1 VSVFCSFL
9 CFHIIAQLSRIRI
22 RQDVR
27 KAGRY
32 PTSDEAVDI
41 ERARLR
47 VSTRIRDFHITSSR
61 LLGPQNAA
69 AVMGTPDQLNSDGYL
84 TDDVRNPED
93 RCLAPSMSAVE
104 NIILAF
110 PSSLSGQ
117 LSPFAQELRQHE
129 SRLRRAKANDTLGHF
144 REKMS
149 GLSYQYISQ
158 VRRAKT
164 TKANLR
170 SHQGVKLL
178 TREVSFYQQV
188 YNRNST
194 ALGSLDADLKLRYPP
209 LRRTDCKVNTA
220 IADVNARG
228 QSQVRLAWF
237 WAAQDGWDG
246 DTSSQTF
253 MLDNDRLMECK
264 PVSPT
269 PNAVTYF
276 RQSIESTGCGLGP
289 KKIDGRKNYHER
301 SVRWF
306 GQHCTSCI
314 SETSGMTVFLNSGS
328 APTGSSVMRLTAR
341 KRFSIG
347 KNLPEWR
354 IFSSVQPIRISR
366 RSGARLLLRH
376 SMRSLMFAASCL

>member
-1 VSVFCSFL
+1 LIGGINPYCY
-9 CFHIIAQLSRIRI
+9 RIRI

-32 PTSDEAVDI
+32 PTPDEATDI

-61 LLGPQNAA
+61 LLGPKDAA
-69 AVMGTPDQLNSDGYL
+69 AVMGTPEQLSSDGYL
-84 TDDVRNPED
+84 TDDVRRPD
-93 RCLAPSMSAVE
+93 DYGVTPSMSAVE
-104 NIILAF
+104 NMVLAF

-117 LSPFAQELRQHE
+117 LSAFTLELRQHE
-129 SRLRRAKANDTLGHF
+129 CRLRRAKANDTLGHF

-164 TKANLR
+164 TKDNLR

-178 TREVSFYQQV
+178 SREVSFYQQV

-194 ALGSLDADLKLRYPP
+194 VLGSLDAGLKHRYPR

-246 DTSSQTF
+246 DESSKTF
-253 MLDNDRLMECK
+253 KLDNDRLMECRSA
-264 PVSPT
+264 SPT
-269 PNAVTYF
+269 PNTTNNIP
-276 RQSIESTGCGLGP
+276 QSIASTGCGLGP
-289 KKIDGRKNYHER
+289 KKIAGRRNYQEQ
-301 SVRWF
+301 SMRWF
-306 GQHCTSCI
+306 GQRYTSCI
-314 SETSGMTVFLNSGS
+314 NGTSGMTVCLSSGS
-328 APTGSSVMRLTAR
+328 EPTGSGVTKLTAR
-341 KRFSIG
+341 EKCFIG
-347 KNLPEWR
+347 KNLPESQ
-354 IFSSVQPIRISR
+354 IFSSVQQIWIFRQ
-366 RSGARLLLRH
+366 SGAH
-376 SMRSLMFAASCL
+376 

>member
-1 VSVFCSFL
+1 MVFLFEITAYV
-9 CFHIIAQLSRIRI
+9 FRIRI

-32 PTSDEAVDI
+32 PTPDEAADI

-47 VSTRIRDFHITSSR
+47 LSTRIRDFHITSSR
-61 LLGPQNAA
+61 LLGPQSAA
-69 AVMGTPDQLNSDGYL
+69 AVMGTPDQLSSDGYMS
-84 TDDVRNPED
+84 DDVRKPED
-93 RCLAPSMSAVE
+93 RGLAPQMSAVE
-104 NIILAF
+104 NTILAF
-110 PSSLSGQ
+110 PSSLTGH
-117 LSPFAQELRQHE
+117 LSASTLDLRHHE
-129 SRLRRAKANDTLGHF
+129 CRLRRAKANDTLGHF

-164 TKANLR
+164 TKDNLR

-194 ALGSLDADLKLRYPP
+194 VLGSLDPELKHRYPR
-209 LRRTDCKVNTA
+209 LLRTDCRVNTA
-220 IADVNARG
+220 IADMNARG

-246 DTSSQTF
+246 DLTQTF

-269 PNAVTYF
+269 PNPDADF
-276 RQSIESTGCGLGP
+276 QKSIASTGCELGP
-289 KKIDGRKNYHER
+289 KEIGGRRNYQEQNMK
-301 SVRWF
+301 WF
-306 GQHCTSCI
+306 GPHYISCI
-314 SETSGMTVFLNSGS
+314 NGMSGTTAFLNSGT
-328 APTGSSVMRLTAR
+328 APTASKVMRPTVR
-341 KRFSIG
+341 KKYSNG
-347 KNLPEWR
+347 KNLPELR
-354 IFSSVQPIRISR
+354 IFSSVQPIRIFR
-366 RSGARLLLRH
+366 RSGAHLLLRH
-376 SMRSLMFAASCL
+376 SAASC

>member
-1 VSVFCSFL
+1 MSSKYFLFL
-9 CFHIIAQLSRIRI
+9 CLFFYIIVYPFRIRI

-27 KAGRY
+27 KAGRHLT
-32 PTSDEAVDI
+32 PDEVADI

-61 LLGPQNAA
+61 LLGAQSTA
-69 AVMGTPDQLNSDGYL
+69 AVMGTADQLSSDGYL
-84 TDDVRNPED
+84 SDDVRRPED

-104 NIILAF
+104 NTIVAF
-110 PSSLSGQ
+110 PSSLSGH
-117 LSPFAQELRQHE
+117 LSAIASDLRQHE
-129 SRLRRAKANDTLGHF
+129 CRLRRAKANDTLGQF

-164 TKANLR
+164 TKDNLR

-178 TREVSFYQQV
+178 SREVSFYQQV
-188 YNRNST
+188 YNRNS
-194 ALGSLDADLKLRYPP
+194 AVLGSLDVDLKRRYPP

-246 DTSSQTF
+246 DTSTQTF

-269 PNAVTYF
+269 PPANAVAD
-276 RQSIESTGCGLGP
+276 C
-289 KKIDGRKNYHER
+289 
-301 SVRWF
+301 
-306 GQHCTSCI
+306 
-314 SETSGMTVFLNSGS
+314 
-328 APTGSSVMRLTAR
+328 
-341 KRFSIG
+341 
-347 KNLPEWR
+347 
-354 IFSSVQPIRISR
+354 
-366 RSGARLLLRH
+366 
-376 SMRSLMFAASCL
+376 